1 MRSLSPERGRSI
13 VCLRLCSPL
22 RMRDRKSAIGS
33 VIDIWTSSPARLDDA
48 RQLTLERQIA
58 EAEPAHIE
66 LAHVG
71 ARTAAQGTPALGPDV
86 ELVLLR
92 KHLAKLAHA
101 CAPCAAVP
109 SAPAA

>member
-1 MRSLSPERGRSI
+1 MRSFRLERGQSI
-13 VCLRLCSPL
+13 VSLRLCRPL

-33 VIDIWTSSPARLDDA
+33 VIDILTSSPARLDDA
-48 RQLTLERQIA
+48 RQLTLERQEA
-58 EAEPAHIE
+58 EAEPAHVE

-71 ARTAAQGTPALGPDV
+71 ARPAAQRTAPLGPDV

-101 CAPCAAVP
+101 CAP
-109 SAPAA
+109 